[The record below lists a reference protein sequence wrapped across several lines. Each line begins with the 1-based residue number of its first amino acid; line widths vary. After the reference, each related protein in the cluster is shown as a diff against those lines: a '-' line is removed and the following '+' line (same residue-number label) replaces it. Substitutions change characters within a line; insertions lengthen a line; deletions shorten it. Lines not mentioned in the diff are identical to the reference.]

1 MCNFAKWHY
10 TDHLCKIIMS
20 LGQWLRRS
28 FSIIRFGSHFAQWI
42 RTICA
47 ILVEGMVKNIFL
59 LNHFAFWPVVHYW
72 KLYMF
77 SILSSSSILILF
89 SGLTLCIWETPKQVL
104 LQIVKTQMNCSIM
117 LHFIKVY
124 TICKVKKIMISDRI
138 QYFFVIMT

>member
-1 MCNFAKWHY
+1 MA
-10 TDHLCKIIMS
+10 
-20 LGQWLRRS
+20 QEE

-59 LNHFAFWPVVHYW
+59 LNHSAFWPVVHYW

-89 SGLTLCIWETPKQVL
+89 SGLTLCIW
-104 LQIVKTQMNCSIM
+104 
-117 LHFIKVY
+117 
-124 TICKVKKIMISDRI
+124 
-138 QYFFVIMT
+138 